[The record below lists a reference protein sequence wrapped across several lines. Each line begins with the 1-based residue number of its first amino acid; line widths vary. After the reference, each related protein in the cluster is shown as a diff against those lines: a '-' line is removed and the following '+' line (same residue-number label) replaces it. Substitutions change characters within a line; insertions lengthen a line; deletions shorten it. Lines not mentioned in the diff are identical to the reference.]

1 MSADIFAKKRRNSLV
16 LFLII
21 GAATVVSIIITEFS
35 MAKGFTSVPKAIQ
48 WSLSNFYPTKD
59 SLAKLPDILIKL
71 KETLLISIA
80 ATTLAGIL
88 AFVFATLGSNTTRV
102 NPFFGGFSRGI
113 AVLFRNID
121 VSIWALVLLFSFG
134 QSSLTGYFAL
144 FFGSFGF
151 LTRAFIE
158 TIDEVSSSSVEALQA
173 TGASYLTIISQSV
186 IPSTI
191 PQMISWVLFMI
202 ETNIRNATLVGL
214 LTGSGIG
221 FTFNLYY
228 KNLNYDIASLVV
240 ITIIISILCIEYIS
254 NYVRRVI
261 L

>member
-1 MSADIFAKKRRNSLV
+1 MSADVFAKKRRNSLL
-16 LFLII
+16 LFLLV
-21 GAATVVSIIITEFS
+21 GVATIVSIIMTEYDV
-35 MAKGFTSVPKAIQ
+35 AKGFTSVPKAVQ
-48 WSLSNFYPTKD
+48 WALSNFYPTKD
-59 SLAKLPDILIKL
+59 SLTKLPDILVKL

-80 ATTLAGIL
+80 ASTVAAVL
-88 AFVFATLGSNTTRV
+88 AFIFAVLGSNTTKV
-102 NPFFGGFSRGI
+102 NRFFGSISRGI
-113 AVLFRNID
+113 AIIFRNID
-121 VSIWALVLLFSFG
+121 VSVWSMVLLFSFG
-134 QSSLTGYFAL
+134 QSSFTGYFAL

-158 TIDEVSSSSVEALQA
+158 TIDEVSGSSVEALQA
-173 TGASYLTIISQSV
+173 TGANYLTVISQSV

-191 PQMISWVLFMI
+191 PQMISWILFMI

-228 KNLNYDIASLVV
+228 KSLNYDIASLVV
-240 ITIIISILCIEYIS
+240 ITIIISILCIEFIS